1 MARSKIHVGIEIG
14 TTKVLAVVGE
24 VKPDGTIRI
33 LGTGDAPSRGVRK
46 GEITDYKT
54 IQTCLHDAIYH
65 AENASDVQ
73 IRTVILSVTGG
84 HIESLNNRNCITLPE
99 DQNEITE
106 HEIEEVKR
114 VTRDVTIPRD
124 NVFLHGIL
132 QHYYLDGH
140 ERVINPVGMVCNR
153 LEASFHIVHGVKTRI
168 INSVN
173 CVKEMMLDVEAVVF
187 APLASAQVVVQK
199 EARERGALL
208 IDIGGGTT
216 DYALYRDGVVVQSG
230 CIPVGG
236 DHITNDLAVVFKLP
250 QSKAEYVKI
259 REGSAMPGDTGVSEY
274 IHVPEDTT
282 FAGCNLPRV
291 EVDSVINARVAET
304 FEILRER
311 IRKGSGLD
319 GIGAGVFL
327 TGGASRLL
335 GIDRVA
341 EEVFGLPVDR
351 RQTTATAEGRVS
363 PTEDPAYSTGL
374 GLIRYAQLK
383 DREMRESANP
393 ITSFFRRIVSSVR

>member
-24 VKPDGTIRI
+24 VKPDGNIRI
-33 LGTGDAPSRGVRK
+33 LGTGEAPSRGVRK
-46 GEITDYKT
+46 GEIIDYKT
-54 IQTCLHDAIYH
+54 IQTCLHDAIFH

-84 HIESLNNRNCITLPE
+84 HIDSLNNRNCITLPE

-140 ERVINPVGMVCNR
+140 ERVVDPVGMVCNR
-153 LEASFHIVHGVKTRI
+153 LEASYHIVHGVKTRI

-187 APLASAQVVVQK
+187 APLASAQIVLNRDS
-199 EARERGALL
+199 RERGALL

-216 DYALYRDGVVVQSG
+216 DYALYRDGVVVYSG

-250 QSKAEYVKI
+250 TSKADMIKT
-259 REGSAMPGDTGVSEY
+259 REGSAMPGDTGVSEFV
-274 IHVPEDTT
+274 HVPDDASG
-282 FAGCNLPRV
+282 AGHNLPRI
-291 EVDSVINARVAET
+291 EVDSVINARMVET
-304 FEILRER
+304 FEILREKL
-311 IRKGSGLD
+311 RKNGGLD

-327 TGGASRLL
+327 TGGTSRML
-335 GIDRVA
+335 GIDRCA
-341 EEVFGLPVDR
+341 AEVFGLPVDR
-351 RQTTATAEGRVS
+351 RLAAAPGEGRLA

-383 DREMRESANP
+383 DREIRESSNP